1 MMSENKDQV
10 DLRMKVEEVLELM
23 RPAIQSDGGDVELV
37 DVSEDG
43 HISVRFHGA
52 CVGCPSSGM
61 TLKAGIERNLR
72 AHVPGFKS
80 VEAVDEHG
88 KPIAMAT

>member
-1 MMSENKDQV
+1 MSESNDHAAM
-10 DLRMKVEEVLELM
+10 RTRVEEVLELM
-23 RPAIQSDGGDVELV
+23 RPSIQSDGGDVEVV

-61 TLKAGIERNLR
+61 TLKAGIERNLKT
-72 AHVPGFKS
+72 HVPGFKS

-88 KPIAMAT
+88 KPISALA

>member
-1 MMSENKDQV
+1 MSESKEHAAMRTQV
-10 DLRMKVEEVLELM
+10 EQVLELM
-23 RPAIQSDGGDVELV
+23 RPSIQSDGGDVELV

-61 TLKAGIERNLR
+61 TLKACLLYTSPSPR
-72 AHVPGFKS
+72 
-80 VEAVDEHG
+80 D
-88 KPIAMAT
+88 

>member
-1 MMSENKDQV
+1 MSESKEHAAMRT
-10 DLRMKVEEVLELM
+10 LVEQVLELM
-23 RPAIQSDGGDVELV
+23 RPSIQSDGGDVELV

-61 TLKAGIERNLR
+61 TLKAGIERNLKT
-72 AHVPGFKS
+72 HVPGFKS

-88 KPIAMAT
+88 KSISAST